1 MAFSRRFVQGLRVQQ
16 LPSHLDLQLL
26 FNAMEHSPAS
36 LSVSYGQRCVG
47 MDYDRAAFGA
57 SLADCRWVCCRCVCV
72 RQCFP
77 CQSCVARRK
86 ALAAV
91 PAATAASAPVD
102 ATAELGGSPAS
113 RKCQARRAC
122 MLLSAI

>member
-26 FNAMEHSPAS
+26 FSAMEHSPAS

-57 SLADCRWVCCRCVCV
+57 SLADCRCVLWDCCCN
-72 RQCFP
+72 
-77 CQSCVARRK
+77 SI
-86 ALAAV
+86 AAFSTGGSKCS
-91 PAATAASAPVD
+91 TAPPLPSR
-102 ATAELGGSPAS
+102 AELQES
-113 RKCQARRAC
+113 R
-122 MLLSAI
+122 LF